1 MSYQEYWSKIKNL
14 YTELDQVTNAY
25 WQDHSSFGE
34 WQFWAV
40 VAITVIPLLIL
51 IKYVDRERLF
61 EVFFFGFAVHIMWNY
76 AGDIL
81 ELKRY
86 FIHTYF
92 LAPMLP
98 SIFNMAASA
107 LPVAFLLVY
116 QYCTNHDKNFYLWI
130 AVASAVFAFGIAYLE
145 NLVGLVEFGRGFNYF
160 HLFLVDLAVVLPAYW
175 FTRFLVYIKR
185 KSTSQ

>member
-1 MSYQEYWSKIKNL
+1 MTGGLAVSYQEYWTKIKSL
-14 YTELDQVTNAY
+14 YQELDQVTNSY
-25 WQDHSSFGE
+25 WDNHSSFGD

-40 VAITVIPLLIL
+40 VAITIVPLLLL
-51 IKYVDRERLF
+51 IRFVDQERLF

-76 AGDIL
+76 AGDVL

-92 LAPMLP
+92 LTPMLP

-116 QYCTNHDKNFYLWI
+116 QYCTNTIKFLYLDYSSKCHFRIRNCSLGKDIRTCRVW
-130 AVASAVFAFGIAYLE
+130 
-145 NLVGLVEFGRGFNYF
+145 
-160 HLFLVDLAVVLPAYW
+160 
-175 FTRFLVYIKR
+175 
-185 KSTSQ
+185 